1 MTETKTQPKPK
12 HEIVLVSRK
21 RMSIDGVTDVVSF
34 DEGQVT
40 LVTSCGEMVVEGN
53 GLHIGVLNLEN
64 GRVELDGEVDALF
77 YSDDKDPAEKKRGF
91 LARLFG

>member
-53 GLHIGVLNLEN
+53 
-64 GRVELDGEVDALF
+64 
-77 YSDDKDPAEKKRGF
+77 
-91 LARLFG
+91 